1 MPREGIG
8 RREYRERKFGGP
20 EAVAEMDRRL
30 TAVGAEE
37 GIAFALDRIERT
49 PNTFDA
55 HRLAWHAQREGRQE
69 AVVDALF
76 RGYFTEGRDIGD
88 RGTLSDLA
96 SEAGL
101 DRGRVRDF
109 LEGDEGA
116 REIRAEEERVRRLGV
131 QAVPFFILGGRYAV
145 QGAQPPEVFVEAFD
159 ALAR

>member
-1 MPREGIG
+1 MS

-20 EAVAEMDRRL
+20 EAVAEMDRRM

-37 GIAFALDRIERT
+37 GLAFALDRIERT

-55 HRLAWHAQREGRQE
+55 HRLAWHAAREGRQE

-76 RGYFTEGRDIGD
+76 RGYFSEGRDIGD
-88 RGTLSDLA
+88 RRALSDLA
-96 SEAGL
+96 AEAGL
-101 DRGRVRDF
+101 DRARVGTF

-116 REIRAEEERVRRLGV
+116 GEVRAEEERVRRLGI
-131 QAVPFFILGGRYAV
+131 QAVPFFIVGGRFAV
-145 QGAQPPEVFVEAFD
+145 QGAQPPDVFLEAFD